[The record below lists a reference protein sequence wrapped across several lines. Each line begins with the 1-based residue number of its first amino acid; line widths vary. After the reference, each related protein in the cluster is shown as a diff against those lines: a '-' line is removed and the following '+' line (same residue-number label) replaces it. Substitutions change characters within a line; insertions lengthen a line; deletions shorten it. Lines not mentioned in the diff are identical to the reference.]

1 MTWQVLVLTWLLRL
15 ELCIV
20 DVLWSWMSFLLQRIV
35 WCDIVYCF
43 VELRLSC
50 GRENSRLCEWLVT
63 CCSHASFACH
73 GHEAS
78 DLSFSMKWIGSRI
91 LVSHGVVI
99 WVLSCWLSVWFF
111 GGSLEDWL
119 VTCVQRRSSSVVFV
133 LVGWLRSG
141 VVVWVGLG
149 QMLEC

>member
-20 DVLWSWMSFLLQRIV
+20 DVLWFWMSLLLQRIV
-35 WCDIVYCF
+35 WCGIVYCF
-43 VELRLSC
+43 VELRFSC
-50 GRENSRLCEWLVT
+50 GRGNSRLCEGLVT
-63 CCSHASFACH
+63 CCSPASFTCH
-73 GHEAS
+73 GHEAN

-99 WVLSCWLSVWFF
+99 CVLSCWLSVWFF
-111 GGSLEDWL
+111 GGSLEGWL
-119 VTCVQRRSSSVVFV
+119 VTCVQRRSSSAVSV

-141 VVVWVGLG
+141 VVVWVGIG
-149 QMLEC
+149 RMLEC